1 MYTTWSIDIGNL
13 APSYVILKYICV
25 RNPLS
30 FNLSPV
36 NYLINSSLILVAPI
50 LLTLSL
56 SNLLLSVNQLTI
68 SYSYPTVTTYKF
80 ISAILVSPLVP
91 NFKVVTAIDGVVTS
105 AFGSMLFN
113 FLYYNYGSNCII
125 KPYRKYYGGLIN
137 GLGIQVWNS

>member
-1 MYTTWSIDIGNL
+1 MVIIPFIYTSVRYSLNHLSALSVRNKPMYTTWSIDIGNL

-56 SNLLLSVNQLTI
+56 SNLLLSVN
-68 SYSYPTVTTYKF
+68 
-80 ISAILVSPLVP
+80 
-91 NFKVVTAIDGVVTS
+91 
-105 AFGSMLFN
+105 
-113 FLYYNYGSNCII
+113 
-125 KPYRKYYGGLIN
+125 
-137 GLGIQVWNS
+137 